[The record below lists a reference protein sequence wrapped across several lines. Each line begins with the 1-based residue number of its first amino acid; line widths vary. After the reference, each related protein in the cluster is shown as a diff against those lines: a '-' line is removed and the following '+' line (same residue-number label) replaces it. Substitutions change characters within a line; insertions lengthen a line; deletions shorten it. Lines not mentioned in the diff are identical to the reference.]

1 MRRIREVLR
10 LSTIVGEYISAIAR
24 GGKLARSTVR
34 DYLDRA
40 KAAGIDA
47 AKAAEMTDNALDAAL
62 IKHYGTVVLPARVR
76 KPRDKPSAESSV
88 LQVYRWLLAPLRYWG
103 AGAT

>member
-10 LSTIVGEYISAIAR
+10 LSAIVGENISAIAR

-40 KAAGIDA
+40 KAGKPTYEAEGSWPWEESFFPKPA
-47 AKAAEMTDNALDAAL
+47 LAQAAE
-62 IKHYGTVVLPARVR
+62 
-76 KPRDKPSAESSV
+76 
-88 LQVYRWLLAPLRYWG
+88 
-103 AGAT
+103 

>member
-10 LSTIVGEYISAIAR
+10 LSAIVGENISAIAR

-47 AKAAEMTDNALDAAL
+47 AQPRSLGNLL
-62 IKHYGTVVLPARVR
+62 GSGLPGQAPGCHR
-76 KPRDKPSAESSV
+76 SAVTRGDTHEFSHDFSLSRAKSQYFV
-88 LQVYRWLLAPLRYWG
+88 
-103 AGAT
+103 T

>member
-10 LSTIVGEYISAIAR
+10 LSAIVGENISAIAR

-47 AKAAEMTDNALDAAL
+47 AKAAEMTDDALEAAL
-62 IKHYGTVVLPARVR
+62 FP
-76 KPRDKPSAESSV
+76 
-88 LQVYRWLLAPLRYWG
+88 PLTERPKCDLFRYLCVTWRHF
-103 AGAT
+103 